1 MSSAEAYVLSGNLS
15 EIRLPVLLMSLYRDR
30 ETGVLALTNG
40 LCTKSLY
47 VKEGKV
53 VYASSSDPEDQLG
66 ECLFRRGV
74 IGLQALLESGGQK
87 GAGRR
92 QGEALVD
99 IGALTPEGLVE
110 GVTQQLYDIIY
121 SVFDFRTGTYT
132 LELAPFSTVEMITL
146 SVEIPAVVFR
156 GLERQTA
163 WGPIFAEV
171 GAPSVRV
178 RALERP
184 PSFLPDLELDSE
196 QEHVLG
202 LCKEGMAVAS
212 IVDASYLPPFRTYRL
227 LWAFLILGLI
237 EKEGSGQRPDRTV
250 NPEALLDRYND
261 LYTYVTHFLG
271 AAPSG
276 PEAIREACA
285 GAAAAFPDLAAGQ
298 EGIVQYGKMD
308 VDAILWALRRIP
320 DPERIPRLQAY
331 LEENLYALAL
341 AAEKALP
348 EREREAV
355 RAYIRSKSQPPAGG
369 H

>member
-53 VYASSSDPEDQLG
+53 VYATSSDPEDQLG
-66 ECLFRRGV
+66 ECLFRRGL
-74 IGLQALLESGGQK
+74 IGLKAFLESAEEGR
-87 GAGRR
+87 AGRR
-92 QGEALVD
+92 QGEVLVD

-121 SVFDFRTGTYT
+121 SVFDFRSGTYT

-171 GAPSVRV
+171 GDPSVRV
-178 RALERP
+178 RAIERL
-184 PSFLPDLELDSE
+184 PSFLPGLELNSE

-202 LCKEGMAVAS
+202 LCREGMAVAS
-212 IVDASYLPPFRTYRL
+212 IVDASYLPPFQTYRL
-227 LWAFLILGLI
+227 LWLFLILGLI
-237 EKEGSGQRPDRTV
+237 EKESPARRSERPA
-250 NPEALLDRYND
+250 NPEVLLDRYND

-271 AAPSG
+271 ASPSG

-285 GAAAAFPDLAAGQ
+285 VPAATFPDLAPGQ
-298 EGIVQYGKMD
+298 EGLLQYGKMD

-320 DPERIPRLQAY
+320 DAERIPRLQAY
-331 LEENLYALAL
+331 LEEILYALVL
-341 AAEKALP
+341 AAESTLP
-348 EREREAV
+348 PKEREA
-355 RAYIRSKSQPPAGG
+355 IRSYIHGKAQSPAGG

>member
-1 MSSAEAYVLSGNLS
+1 MSSAEAYVLSGSLS

-30 ETGVLALTNG
+30 ETGILTLTDG
-40 LCTKSLY
+40 LCAKSLY
-47 VKEGKV
+47 VKEGSV

-66 ECLFRRGV
+66 ECLFRRG
-74 IGLQALLESGGQK
+74 IISLQAFLESVEQV

-121 SVFDFRTGTYT
+121 SVFDFRSGTYT

-146 SVEIPAVVFR
+146 SVGIPAVVFR
-156 GLERQTA
+156 GLERQRA
-163 WGPIFAEV
+163 WAPIFTEV
-171 GAPSVRV
+171 GPPSVRIRV
-178 RALERP
+178 VERFP
-184 PSFLPDLELDSE
+184 AFLPDLELNSE
-196 QEHVLG
+196 QEQILG
-202 LCKEGMAVAS
+202 LCREGMAVAS
-212 IVDASYLPPFRTYRL
+212 IVDASYLPPFQTYRM
-227 LWAFLILGLI
+227 LWLFLILGLV
-237 EKEGSGQRPDRTV
+237 EKERPGGRSDRLT

-271 AAPSG
+271 AAPAG
-276 PEAIREACA
+276 PEAVREACA

-298 EGIVQYGKMD
+298 EGIIQYGKMD

-320 DPERIPRLQAY
+320 DADRIPRLQAY

-355 RAYIRSKSQPPAGG
+355 RAYIRSKSQPPTGG
-369 H
+369 S